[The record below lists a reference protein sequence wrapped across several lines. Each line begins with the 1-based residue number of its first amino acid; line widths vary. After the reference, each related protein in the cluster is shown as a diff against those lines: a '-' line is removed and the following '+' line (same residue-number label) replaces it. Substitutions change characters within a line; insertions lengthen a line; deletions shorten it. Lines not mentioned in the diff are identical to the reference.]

1 MNEEPLVSSFLTI
14 IERHNRTPSLP
25 GGMDH
30 PVEECGRFLLAV
42 LLRHQGLEQMAVSLA
57 QLEND
62 GCSSVRVPRPILEN
76 VSQVQKMKLKLIK
89 ARQTHNR
96 SYKEICQPVIERC
109 RFLFYEVRPAFSP
122 EVTALHSL
130 RLVRTESRWK
140 RLSRDLKNVMMP
152 SCKPEDI
159 LNASIQSQEALL
171 AAEEAIRQPT
181 PGCSSQEEVGDQE
194 RRVSKEEHENTKELT
209 VPPTKIEKDLTNED
223 LSDEL
228 RMQEQGGRK
237 KRRLKQR
244 RSSDLSRFVD
254 DFYCPGQ
261 IYLMRIY

>member
-1 MNEEPLVSSFLTI
+1 
-14 IERHNRTPSLP
+14 LP
-25 GGMDH
+25 GGLEH

-42 LLRHQGLEQMAVSLA
+42 LLRHQGLEQMAVSVA

-62 GCSSVRVPRPILEN
+62 GCSSIKVPRPILEN

-89 ARQTHNR
+89 ARQTQSR

-122 EVTALHSL
+122 EVSALHSL

-140 RLSRDLKNVMMP
+140 RLSRDLKTLIMP
-152 SCKPEDI
+152 ACKPEDI

-181 PGCSSQEEVGDQE
+181 PGCSSQEETGGQE

-209 VPPTKIEKDLTNED
+209 VPPSKIEKDLTNED
-223 LSDEL
+223 LSDEMRL
-228 RMQEQGGRK
+228 QEQGGRK
-237 KRRLKQR
+237 QKRRLKPR
-244 RSSDLSRFVD
+244 RSSDLSR
-254 DFYCPGQ
+254 YKPS
-261 IYLMRIY
+261 